1 MNHYTMTNR
10 KSHAMAAVTI
20 LAALAAADVTTNTVA
35 PQGTWGGGHLS
46 AQEPGDEESTFLRAR
61 SLINRGEF
69 VVAAREFALIREKY
83 PQGKYLGDS
92 FYWEAFARH
101 RMGQLEQARQLLDDM
116 LGMVARGESGND
128 DVLRSRVV
136 DARQL
141 RLRILADLAARGD
154 SRAAQDA
161 LQLSELTLGQVWDS
175 AATAMEMAMDSL
187 EATMGPAMDSVEA
200 VMERVA
206 RDLEPLRSGAV
217 TLLEDLGDGF
227 RFSYSFG
234 RRQELPEGC
243 EDDSMQQEAL
253 TALLRL
259 VETDRIR
266 ILRDV
271 IDREDECSVNLR
283 VRAVELLAREDTQEA
298 EREVIDVAM
307 THADPGVRYAAVSG
321 LRRFDSQTAIAAL
334 ATILMRSKHQEAVE
348 AAISA
353 LRRSERAEARQ
364 ALARYAAN
372 AGNPEELR
380 EDAIVALARRSD
392 VSVDELIQLYATLE
406 TEELKTTVIDRV
418 RRKVDVEHADNGET
432 WLFNVAFDASE
443 SKEIR
448 SSALDAW
455 ARSPSLELS
464 GLADAFGRL
473 EDPELRERIFYGLY
487 RRAGREEG
495 EAKSEVVRKM
505 VELARLET
513 DGDVR
518 ERAVYWLG
526 RTGSPEAVEFLL
538 ELLRGPE
545 RG

>member
-10 KSHAMAAVTI
+10 KRNAMAAVTI

-61 SLINRGEF
+61 SLINQGEF

-116 LGMVARGESGND
+116 LGMAARDELGNT
-128 DVLRSRVV
+128 DVLRVV

-141 RLRILADLAARGD
+141 RLRILGQLAETGD
-154 SRAAQDA
+154 SRAAQYA

-175 AATAMEMAMDSL
+175 TAAAIEMAMDSL
-187 EATMGPAMDSVEA
+187 EAAMGPAMDSVEA
-200 VMERVA
+200 TMGRVA
-206 RDLEPLRSGAV
+206 RGLEPLRIGAAE
-217 TLLEDLGDGF
+217 LLERTDGF
-227 RFSYSFG
+227 SFSYSFG

-266 ILRDV
+266 ILRGV

-298 EREVIDVAM
+298 EKEVIDVAM
-307 THADPGVRYAAVSG
+307 THADPRARYAAVSG
-321 LRRFDSQTAIAAL
+321 LRRFDSPTAIAAL
-334 ATILMRSKHQEAVE
+334 ATILMRSRHQETVE

-364 ALARYAAN
+364 ALTRYAAN
-372 AGNPEELR
+372 AANPEELR
-380 EDAIVALARRSD
+380 EDAIVALARRDD
-392 VSVDELIQLYATLE
+392 VPADVLIQLYATLE
-406 TEELKTTVIDRV
+406 TEDLKTTVIDRV
-418 RRKVDVEHADNGET
+418 RRKVADGDNGET

-487 RRAGREEG
+487 RRAGQEEG

>member
-1 MNHYTMTNR
+1 MTNR
-10 KSHAMAAVTI
+10 KRNTMAAVTI
-20 LAALAAADVTTNTVA
+20 LAVLAAADVTTNTVA
-35 PQGTWGGGHLS
+35 PLGPWGGGQLS
-46 AQEPGDEESTFLRAR
+46 AQEPDDEESTFLRAR

-101 RMGQLEQARQLLDDM
+101 RMGQLEQARQLLDEM
-116 LGMVARGESGND
+116 LGMAARDELGNT

-141 RLRILADLAARGD
+141 RLRILGQLAESGD
-154 SRAAQDA
+154 SRAAEYV
-161 LQLSELTLGQVWDS
+161 LQLSDLTLGQVWDS
-175 AATAMEMAMDSL
+175 TAAAIEIAMDSL
-187 EATMGPAMDSVEA
+187 EAVMGPAMDSVEA
-200 VMERVA
+200 TMGRVA
-206 RDLEPLRSGAV
+206 RGLEPLRTMGAV
-217 TLLEDLGDGF
+217 ELLEDLGDGF

-259 VETDRIR
+259 VETDRVQ
-266 ILRDV
+266 ILRGV

-307 THADPGVRYAAVSG
+307 THSVPRARYAAVSG
-321 LRRFDSQTAIAAL
+321 LRRFDSPTAIAAL

-364 ALARYAAN
+364 ALTRYAAN

-392 VSVDELIQLYATLE
+392 VSVVALVQLYATLD
-406 TEELKTTVIDRV
+406 TEDLKTTVIDRV
-418 RRKVDVEHADNGET
+418 RRKVADGHGQNGET
-432 WLFNVAFDASE
+432 WLFNLAFDASE

-487 RRAGREEG
+487 RRAGQEEG

>member
-10 KSHAMAAVTI
+10 KRNAMAAVTI

-35 PQGTWGGGHLS
+35 PRGTWGGGHLS

-116 LGMVARGESGND
+116 LGMAARDELGNT
-128 DVLRSRVV
+128 DVLRVV

-141 RLRILADLAARGD
+141 RLRILGQLAETGD
-154 SRAAQDA
+154 SRAAQYA

-175 AATAMEMAMDSL
+175 TSAAIEMAMDSL
-187 EATMGPAMDSVEA
+187 EAAMGPAMDSVEA
-200 VMERVA
+200 TMGRVA
-206 RDLEPLRSGAV
+206 RGLEPLRIGAAE
-217 TLLEDLGDGF
+217 LLERTDGF
-227 RFSYSFG
+227 SFSYLF
-234 RRQELPEGC
+234 RRPQELPEGC

-259 VETDRIR
+259 VETDRVQ
-266 ILRDV
+266 ILRGV

-298 EREVIDVAM
+298 EKEVIDVAM
-307 THADPGVRYAAVSG
+307 THRDPAARYAAVSG
-321 LRRFDSQTAIAAL
+321 LRRFDSPTAIAAL
-334 ATILMRSKHQEAVE
+334 ATILIRSKHQEAVE

-364 ALARYAAN
+364 ALTRYATN

-392 VSVDELIQLYATLE
+392 VSVDALIQLYATLE

-418 RRKVDVEHADNGET
+418 RRKVALEHADNGVT
-432 WLFNVAFDASE
+432 WLFNLAFDASE
-443 SKEIR
+443 PKEIR

-487 RRAGREEG
+487 RRAGQEEG